1 MIRPL
6 LNAFSTR
13 RSALSRVAVLVLLPL
28 AAGLLVAGCDSTG
41 STEPEEPTEP
51 QPNLDETLEA
61 GGAAK
66 TGDGV
71 YLVAAAE
78 SIDEPVSIATR
89 EVPDPEGA
97 ALLPEGNDPKTFYRV
112 SGSRNVDLSTQS
124 APLYTALPVPD
135 DFEPAN
141 TALAVRIPR
150 EYTTHGTSSDAP
162 YGWDVLR
169 GAYEPERG
177 VLVVPTR
184 FLTAD
189 GIVFGIVENPTY
201 DAPSMEETAG
211 ETLFDRVEAF
221 FSAKRTAAKASASD
235 FKVQCKGF
243 GGSGCGSDEK
253 NDVKGYLSTVSD
265 DYVSGFREPDLRTP
279 LFSKKSIWVVKKKGT
294 AWCKGT
300 TQGMYLSLTNKAI
313 TCFDPD
319 NQSDPPKST
328 TRHEF
333 FHAIQYNYA
342 PISWSKLPKQRPD
355 WVLEGTAELAED
367 TRSSAT
373 NVVRAGT
380 DLRPIDTPLTEVSG
394 QPNLPEYRAQDF
406 WVHLIGS
413 RSSTPAQILDPV
425 FDQQSNGT
433 NKPTAE
439 KVDELYSLKDAHWD
453 WIRNQA
459 FDAETTAGY
468 DGKLNGECVFD
479 SRAASPTTVS
489 YDAGSRTSAKSVSPT
504 VSKLSGKVM
513 AVEVTTGSNRI
524 DLEITAS
531 TSDAKSYVE
540 IYPDVSSPTTDCWG
554 TTAGSSDTLTDVMLE
569 SKNRTVYVLLG
580 ATMIDGSE
588 STFTLTVSHDD
599 RPTK

>member
-6 LNAFSTR
+6 LNALPTR
-13 RSALSRVAVLVLLPL
+13 LSASSHAALLVLLPL
-28 AAGLLVAGCDSTG
+28 MAGLLVAGCDSTS
-41 STEPEEPTEP
+41 STEPTEP
-51 QPNLDETLEA
+51 TEPETNLDETLEA

-89 EVPDPEGA
+89 EVSDPEGA
-97 ALLPEGNDPKTFYRV
+97 ALLPEGTDPKTFYRV
-112 SGSRNVDLSTQS
+112 SGSRSVDLSTQS
-124 APLYTALPVPD
+124 PPLYTALPVPD
-135 DFEPAN
+135 AFDPAN
-141 TALAVRIPR
+141 VALAVRIPR
-150 EYTTHGTSSDAP
+150 DYTTDGTSDAP

-184 FLTAD
+184 FLVAD
-189 GIVFGIVENPTY
+189 GIVFGIVETPTY
-201 DAPSMEETAG
+201 DAPSMDGTAG

-221 FSAKRTAAKASASD
+221 FSAKRTAVKASKSD

-253 NDVKGYLSTVSD
+253 DDVKSYLSTVSD

-294 AWCKGT
+294 AWCKGNT
-300 TQGMYLSLTNKAI
+300 AGKYLSLTNKAI

-342 PISWSKLPKQRPD
+342 PISWSKLPKQRPN
-355 WVLEGTAELAED
+355 WVLEATAELAED

-380 DLRPIDTPLTEVSG
+380 DLRPIDTPLTADSG
-394 QPNLPEYRAQDF
+394 KPDYPEYRAQDF
-406 WVHLIGS
+406 WVHLISS

-433 NKPTAE
+433 NKPTAK
-439 KVDELYSLKDAHWD
+439 KVDELYSLDDAYWD

-459 FDAETTAGY
+459 FDAEVTAGY
-468 DGKLNGECVFD
+468 DGKLNGACIFD

-504 VSKLSGKVM
+504 VSKLTGKVM
-513 AVEVTTGSNRI
+513 AVEVTTGANRI

-540 IYPDVSSPTTDCWG
+540 IYPDVSSSTTDCWS
-554 TTAGSSDTLTDVMLE
+554 TTARSSDTLTDVMLE
-569 SKNRTVYVLLG
+569 SKSRTVYVLLG
-580 ATMIDGSE
+580 ATMIDDAE
-588 STFTLTVSHDD
+588 SDFTLTISHDD